1 MIKFLQIP
9 DTEKRRIYQDV
20 SNKMGLPPQ
29 AVEKDVWVTLMLR
42 MIFTSDHAE
51 HFIFKGGTSLSKAF
65 NLINRFS
72 EDIDLGIDRKY
83 LGFDGDLS
91 PGRVRKLRRKCHSYV
106 SGDLKNVLEN
116 KLIDFGIDPR
126 SFELKVVNTQVS
138 DQDPETIL
146 VNFKSLFDKVSYLP
160 NNIKIEV
167 SARSL
172 IEPNQKVFIQSW
184 IDQQYPSA
192 AFVGEPF
199 EVITTDPR
207 KTFLEK
213 LILLHEEFQKPTE
226 KIRYYR
232 MSRHFY
238 DLDQLL
244 NSEFGTAALEDKDL
258 FESIIAHRR
267 VLTPVK
273 TTNYDSIELKSL
285 NIIPPAEHLEN
296 YKADYK
302 EMRLSMIHGK
312 SLEFISILDRINS
325 LLKD

>member
-29 AVEKDVWVTLMLR
+29 AIEKDVWVTLMLR
-42 MIFTSDHAE
+42 MIFTSNHAN

-65 NLINRFS
+65 NLIDRFS

-83 LGFDGDLS
+83 LGFDGNLNL
-91 PGRVRKLRRKCHSYV
+91 GQVRKLRRACHAYV
-106 SGDLKNVLEN
+106 SGDLKNLLEN
-116 KLIDFGIDPR
+116 QLSAYGVDTD
-126 SFELKVVNTQVS
+126 SYELFVENNQIS
-138 DQDPETIL
+138 DQDPETIQ
-146 VNFKSLFDKVSYLP
+146 VNFKSLFDEVSYLA

-172 IEPNQKVFIQSW
+172 IEPNQRVQIQSW
-184 IDQQYPSA
+184 IDQQYPGD
-192 AFVGEPF
+192 AFVAAPF
-199 EVITTDPR
+199 EVIATDPR

-213 LILLHEEFQKPTE
+213 LMLLHEEFQKPTD

-238 DLDQLL
+238 DLDQLM
-244 NSEFGTAALEDKDL
+244 NSEFGHAAIEDKEL

-285 NIIPPAEHLEN
+285 NIIPPTELLEN

-302 EMRLSMIHGK
+302 EMQTSMIHGK
-312 SLEFISILDRINS
+312 SIKFMDILERINS
-325 LLKD
+325 LLKL

>member
-1 MIKFLQIP
+1 MINFLQIP
-9 DTEKRRIYQDV
+9 DTEKRKIYQDV

-29 AVEKDVWVTLMLR
+29 AIEKDVWVTLMLR
-42 MIFTSDHAE
+42 MIFTSNHAN

-65 NLINRFS
+65 NLIDRFS

-83 LGFDGDLS
+83 LGFDGNLN
-91 PGRVRKLRRKCHSYV
+91 PGQVRKLRRACHAYV
-106 SGDLKNVLEN
+106 SGDLKNLLEN
-116 KLIDFGIDPR
+116 QLSAYGVDTD
-126 SFELKVVNTQVS
+126 SYELFVENIQVS
-138 DQDPETIL
+138 DQDPETIQ
-146 VNFKSLFDKVSYLP
+146 VNFKSLFDEVSYLA

-172 IEPNQKVFIQSW
+172 IEPNQRVQIQSW
-184 IDQQYPSA
+184 IDQQYPGN
-192 AFVGEPF
+192 AFVTDPF
-199 EVITTDPR
+199 EVIATNPK

-213 LILLHEEFQKPTE
+213 LILLHEEFQKPLV

-244 NSEFGTAALEDKDL
+244 NSKFGNEAIDDKEL
-258 FESIIAHRR
+258 FESIIAYRR
-267 VLTPVK
+267 VFTPVK

-285 NIIPPAEHLEN
+285 NIIPPTEHLEN

-302 EMRLSMIHGK
+302 EMQTSMIHGV
-312 SLEFISILDRINS
+312 SNDLESIIEKIQRNLR
-325 LLKD
+325 

>member
-9 DTEKRRIYQDV
+9 DTEKRIIYQDV

-29 AVEKDVWVTLMLR
+29 AIEKDVWVTLMLR
-42 MIFTSDHAE
+42 MIFTSDHAD

-83 LGFDGDLS
+83 LGYEGDLT
-91 PGRVRKLRRKCHSYV
+91 PGQVRKLRRKCHSYV
-106 SGDLKNVLEN
+106 SGDLKNILEN
-116 KLIDFGIDPR
+116 KLIDYGIDPR
-126 SFELKVVNTQVS
+126 SYELKVENTQVS

-146 VNFKSLFDKVSYLP
+146 VNFKSLFDEVSYLP

-172 IEPNQKVFIQSW
+172 IEPNQKVSIQSW
-184 IDQQYPSA
+184 IDQQYPGA
-192 AFVGEPF
+192 AFIGEPF
-199 EVITTDPR
+199 EVIATDPR

-213 LILLHEEFQKPTE
+213 LILLHEEFQKPSE

>member
-9 DTEKRRIYQDV
+9 DTEKRIIYQDV

-29 AVEKDVWVTLMLR
+29 AIEKDVWVTLMLR
-42 MIFTSDHAE
+42 MIFTSDHAD

-83 LGFDGDLS
+83 LGYEGDLT
-91 PGRVRKLRRKCHSYV
+91 PGLVRKLRRKCHSYV
-106 SGDLKNVLEN
+106 SGDLKNILEN
-116 KLIDFGIDPR
+116 KLIDYGIDPR
-126 SFELKVVNTQVS
+126 SYELKVENTQVS

-146 VNFKSLFDKVSYLP
+146 VNFKSLFDEVSYLP

-172 IEPNQKVFIQSW
+172 IEPNQKVSIQSW
-184 IDQQYPSA
+184 IDQQYPGA
-192 AFVGEPF
+192 AFIGEPF
-199 EVITTDPR
+199 EVIATDPR

-213 LILLHEEFQKPTE
+213 LILLHEEFQKPSE

>member
-83 LGFDGDLS
+83 LGFEGDLT
-91 PGRVRKLRRKCHSYV
+91 PGQVRKLRRACHSYV

-116 KLIDFGIDPR
+116 KLIEYGVDPG
-126 SFELKVVNTQVS
+126 SYELKVENTQVS
-138 DQDPETIL
+138 DQDPETIQ
-146 VNFKSLFDKVSYLP
+146 VNFKSLFHEVSYLA

-184 IDQQYPSA
+184 IDQQYPGAS
-192 AFVGEPF
+192 FVDKPF
-199 EVITTDPR
+199 EVIATDPR

-213 LILLHEEFQKPTE
+213 LILLHEEFQKPSD

-244 NSEFGTAALEDKDL
+244 DLEFGNSTLEDKKL

-273 TTNYDSIELKSL
+273 TTNYDSLELKSL
-285 NIIPPAEHLEN
+285 NIIPPAEQLET

-302 EMRLSMIHGK
+302 EMQMSMIHGK
-312 SLEFISILDRINS
+312 SNNFESIIEKIQRNLS
-325 LLKD
+325 K

>member
-1 MIKFLQIP
+1 
-9 DTEKRRIYQDV
+9 
-20 SNKMGLPPQ
+20 MGLPPQ
-29 AVEKDVWVTLMLR
+29 AIEKDVWVTLMLR
-42 MIFTSDHAE
+42 MIFTSDHAD

-83 LGFDGDLS
+83 LGYEGDLT
-91 PGRVRKLRRKCHSYV
+91 PGLVRKLRRKCHSYV
-106 SGDLKNVLEN
+106 SGDLKNILEN
-116 KLIDFGIDPR
+116 KLIDYGIDPR
-126 SFELKVVNTQVS
+126 SYELKVENTQVS

-146 VNFKSLFDKVSYLP
+146 VNFKSLFDEVSYLP

-172 IEPNQKVFIQSW
+172 IEPNQKVSIQSW
-184 IDQQYPSA
+184 IDQQYPGA
-192 AFVGEPF
+192 AFIGEPF
-199 EVITTDPR
+199 EVIATDPR

-213 LILLHEEFQKPTE
+213 LILLHEEFQKPSE